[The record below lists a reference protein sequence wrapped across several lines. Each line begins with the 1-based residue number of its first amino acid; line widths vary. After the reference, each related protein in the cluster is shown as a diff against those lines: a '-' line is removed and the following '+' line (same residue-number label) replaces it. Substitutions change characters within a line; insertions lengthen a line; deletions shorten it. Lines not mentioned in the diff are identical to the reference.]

1 MGSRTESNFVNM
13 PAGQFKAQC
22 LALMD
27 LVNQTHERVVITK
40 RGVPVA
46 QLVPVSA
53 EKTQSLHGFLKGHV
67 VEEGDILSPM
77 DINWE
82 ADSG

>member
-1 MGSRTESNFVNM
+1 MNM
-13 PAGQFKAQC
+13 PAGRFKAQC

-27 LVNQTHERVVITK
+27 VVNETHQRIVITK

-46 QLVPVSA
+46 QLVPVSP
-53 EKTQSLHGFLKGHV
+53 EKRRSLHGFFSGHV
-67 VEEGDILSPM
+67 LEEGDVVSPTGA
-77 DINWE
+77 NWE